1 MFTISE
7 YFGNLILSK
16 ITRVQIFE
24 GTQII
29 DVVNTYIEF
38 TGDGLKIPISEEMLD
53 RSFKGSGL
61 PN

>member
-1 MFTISE
+1 M
-7 YFGNLILSK
+7 
-16 ITRVQIFE
+16 FE
-24 GTQII
+24 GTQNV

-38 TGDGLKIPISEEMLD
+38 TGDGLKMPISEEMLD